1 MERRQLQQR
10 REGQL
15 RRVLGDPLPGET
27 AEQLD
32 RIGEAS
38 VLRAEQGLVAVMGEE
53 GSISYR
59 PLDDLLRHD
68 MHSRTTAERVEVGWL
83 RERWECR
90 RKGQDAP
97 SIPPHLGWPSEN
109 AVKAKLVED
118 RFPRPRVNKDGF
130 CSVQKRGL
138 RCFAHPSPMAP

>member
-1 MERRQLQQR
+1 MTLPRTSVNKTIIELMGWEGFMRMERRQLQQR

-68 MHSRTTAERVEVGWL
+68 MHSRTTAERVEVVWL
-83 RERWECR
+83 RERLECR

-97 SIPPHLGWPSEN
+97 SIPPHLG
-109 AVKAKLVED
+109 
-118 RFPRPRVNKDGF
+118 
-130 CSVQKRGL
+130 
-138 RCFAHPSPMAP
+138 

>member
-1 MERRQLQQR
+1 MQLERRQLRQR

-27 AEQLD
+27 DEQLG
-32 RIGEAS
+32 RIGEAD
-38 VLRAEQGLVAVMGEE
+38 VLRAEQGLVAVMGED

-59 PLDDLLRHD
+59 PLADLLRHD
-68 MHSRTTAERVEVGWL
+68 MHSMTTAERVEVVWL

-97 SIPPHLGWPSEN
+97 SIPPHLG
-109 AVKAKLVED
+109 
-118 RFPRPRVNKDGF
+118 
-130 CSVQKRGL
+130 
-138 RCFAHPSPMAP
+138 

>member
-1 MERRQLQQR
+1 MQLERRQLRQR

-27 AEQLD
+27 DEQLD

-53 GSISYR
+53 GSISYKA
-59 PLDDLLRHD
+59 LTDLLRHD

-83 RERWECR
+83 RERLECR

-97 SIPPHLGWPSEN
+97 STPPHLG
-109 AVKAKLVED
+109 
-118 RFPRPRVNKDGF
+118 
-130 CSVQKRGL
+130 
-138 RCFAHPSPMAP
+138 